1 MKVQAD
7 IILRTSL
14 SLYKLI
20 PRLYSLVVDGWLS
33 KSHFRCFADSSS
45 TVSVFLSMFSFRLF
59 EVDSF
64 DVFGTYVAV
73 ADSVFVVVG
82 RGIVGVGTVG
92 VGSVVSVV
100 FVAVE
105 MIVAVGTVGNVGSI
119 VVGSI
124 VLVGTMGLCV
134 LI

>member
-1 MKVQAD
+1 
-7 IILRTSL
+7 
-14 SLYKLI
+14 
-20 PRLYSLVVDGWLS
+20 
-33 KSHFRCFADSSS
+33 
-45 TVSVFLSMFSFRLF
+45 MFSFRLF

-105 MIVAVGTVGNVGSI
+105 MIVAVGTVDNVGSI

-124 VLVGTMGLCV
+124 VLVGTMGSTIVFAEVGSTAFNVSCFLEIVEVGFCV